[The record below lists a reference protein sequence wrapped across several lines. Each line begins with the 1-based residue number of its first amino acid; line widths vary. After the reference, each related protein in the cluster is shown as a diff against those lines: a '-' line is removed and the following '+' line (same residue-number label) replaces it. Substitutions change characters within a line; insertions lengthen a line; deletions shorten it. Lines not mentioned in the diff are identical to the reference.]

1 MQNIWQIP
9 SVTQPNSK
17 TVLKAAHPLPGRWSA
32 PVWIVG
38 EHKGATTRV
47 GVHPLSGFFS
57 SLLYNVQAV
66 WEHCIDWKMSVLCGR
81 RSSSKPR
88 QLDEPTHKGATAV
101 RHLADQRMEIL
112 ETSIGA
118 RPEITWQVR
127 SSCCWAV
134 HYEAE
139 NKRQEISNQIQGVP
153 KKCPWAILLL

>member
-1 MQNIWQIP
+1 M
-9 SVTQPNSK
+9 TQPNSK
-17 TVLKAAHPLPGRWSA
+17 TVWKAAHPLPGRWNA

-38 EHKGATTRV
+38 EHRGIISRV
-47 GVHPLSGFFS
+47 GVHPLLDGAGFFS